1 MSDEVVIN
9 ADLKATLTRLLAGGP
24 ESRECVYRLHEDN
37 GHGRKLLSGEHG
49 IQYFLQ
55 IIEIAKTTGAPVDEV
70 RDRFV
75 PLLDQD
81 LYDTHCKN
89 LIKNSMKSGGLASA
103 LDKIAKQKKAEVQ
116 ELARRHE
123 EAMAFIEKEKARLQ
137 QNRVRRFLRWLFLP
151 P

>member
-1 MSDEVVIN
+1 MSDEIVIN

-24 ESRECVYRLHEDN
+24 ESRECVYRLHEDD

-49 IQYFLQ
+49 IQYFQQ

-103 LDKIAKQKKAEVQ
+103 LDKVAKQKKAEVQ
-116 ELARRHE
+116 ELHSRHE
-123 EAMAFIEKEKARLQ
+123 EAMAAIEAETERRKKSGWLRRL
-137 QNRVRRFLRWLFLP
+137 FS
-151 P
+151 